1 MFTENQKQIL
11 DNALSTFIY
20 ETKKNIM
27 DHKGANDPSLET
39 FISEQQ
45 KKLEEATTLRQQL
58 REDNLWSKV
67 ENE

>member
-20 ETKKNIM
+20 ETKKNIQ

-45 KKLEEATTLRQQL
+45 NKLEEATTLRKQL
-58 REDNLWSKV
+58 REDNLWSKPS
-67 ENE
+67 